1 MDKWRPVKKIAAAIY
16 VGVIVET
23 GVLISALSGAMSW
36 RDAGIA
42 MLAAAMPIVA
52 GYMKSDTTLLEDGVG
67 VASEDDVE
75 FA

>member
-1 MDKWRPVKKIAAAIY
+1 MHKWKPIKKIAAAIY
-16 VGVIVET
+16 VGAVVET
-23 GVLISALSGAMSW
+23 GVLISALSGALPW
-36 RDAGIA
+36 KDAGIA
-42 MLAAAMPIVA
+42 MLAAALPIVA